1 MHGGIAF
8 VCSALLMMAAVCL
21 TGAMSVAHAQSSS
34 AAEERLRA
42 SLLEALK
49 ENRIRRPE
57 DLIPFYRRD
66 LVIPFRRQPEA
77 DTEAAIALGRKLFFD
92 VRLSEHGDLSC
103 ASCHLPEKY
112 WVDGLPQSTEGNRR
126 RSMTLFNLAWDS
138 VFTWHGRA
146 GTLMSQSILA
156 MTAPKGMGAN
166 MLQTAS
172 RIEKIPE
179 YQEMAR
185 RAFPSVRGGVSPDV
199 IAAAIEYYVAS
210 RISGTSPFDRWV
222 DGETGALGPRARRG
236 FLAFHTKA
244 NCGQCHN
251 LWRFSDSRRY
261 DIGLKEPPGSD
272 REPLYKAVGLR
283 NIALRPPYM
292 HDGSM
297 KSLDEVLAF
306 YMRGGDVA
314 RPTKSALIK
323 PLPLTL
329 DDQADI
335 LLFLKS
341 LSDPK
346 PPQP

>member
-1 MHGGIAF
+1 MHYLPAL
-8 VCSALLMMAAVCL
+8 VCSALHTIAASCVL
-21 TGAMSVAHAQSSS
+21 GAMSVVYAQSSS
-34 AAEERLRA
+34 VAEEALRD
-42 SLLEALK
+42 SLLKALN
-49 ENRIRRPE
+49 ENRIRRSE
-57 DLIPFYRRD
+57 DLRSFYHRD
-66 LVIPFRRQPEA
+66 PVIPFRRQPGA
-77 DTEAAIALGRKLFFD
+77 NTEAAIALGRKLFFD
-92 VRLSEHGDLSC
+92 VRLSERGNLSC
-103 ASCHLPEKY
+103 ASCHMPEKY

-166 MLQTAS
+166 MLETAS
-172 RIEKIPE
+172 RIGKIPE
-179 YQEMAR
+179 YQELGS
-185 RAFPSVRGGVSPDV
+185 RAFPLARGGVTPEL
-199 IAAAIEYYVAS
+199 IGAAIEYYVAS
-210 RISGTSPFDRWV
+210 RVSGTAPFDRWIA
-222 DGETGALGPRARRG
+222 GETGALGPRAQRG
-236 FLAFHTKA
+236 FLTFHTKA

-261 DIGLKEPPGSD
+261 DIGLKEATGSG

-283 NIALRPPYM
+283 NIALRAPYM

-306 YMRGGDVA
+306 YVRGGDVA

-329 DDQADI
+329 EDQADI

-341 LSDPK
+341 LSDPT